1 MADISEKAGTT
12 SRSPLPDSSPN
23 ATTCPTRVPRTAQA
37 RLLLHDAETDA
48 PFMEV
53 LNEALPD
60 EAARLAYL
68 NHLGWQ
74 ART

>member
-1 MADISEKAGTT
+1 
-12 SRSPLPDSSPN
+12 
-23 ATTCPTRVPRTAQA
+23 
-37 RLLLHDAETDA
+37 LLLHDAEVDA
-48 PFMEV
+48 PFMAV

>member
-1 MADISEKAGTT
+1 MKEISEQESQSDA
-12 SRSPLPDSSPN
+12 SPDP
-23 ATTCPTRVPRTAQA
+23 ATCPTRVPRTAQA
-37 RLLLHDAETDA
+37 RLLLHNAEVDA
-48 PFMEV
+48 PVMAL

-60 EAARLAYL
+60 ESARLAYL

>member
-1 MADISEKAGTT
+1 MAERCGQE
-12 SRSPLPDSSPN
+12 SRSDSSPTP
-23 ATTCPTRVPRTAQA
+23 ASCPTRVPRTAQA
-37 RLLLHDAETDA
+37 RLLLHDAEVDA
-48 PFMEV
+48 PFMAV

-74 ART
+74 GRT